1 MVLAGHYLDEGVGTG
16 TNGGGGGG
24 SGMFLRKKLG
34 GDKKLCTFIVIE
46 V

>member
-24 SGMFLRKKLG
+24 QECFLGKIWEVKKSYAL
-34 GDKKLCTFIVIE
+34 LL
-46 V
+46 